1 MLKRFPSDEINDIL
15 FCEFELITVLS
26 LTGFNF

>member
-1 MLKRFPSDEINDIL
+1 MLKRFPSDEINGIL
-15 FCEFELITVLS
+15 FCDFELITVLR